1 MSGDRWTSRA
11 RRTLRGAGALAGGA
25 LLVALAA
32 PPQASA
38 AIPAPNAA
46 IAAHDHATAGRNWH
60 VEVEVSSTSKSLRT
74 LVLYVQE
81 CDQTV
86 LARNVVIALPD
97 GVVVAEGDLG
107 AGGGEG
113 PGRWKVTGQ
122 FTEPTHLEGTY
133 EVTSPNCTTG
143 PRPFHGHAGGHG
155 STSGTPVGSF
165 PDIPKA
171 SDVRRREARRLWHH
185 TVASAKS
192 PRFSTYRSARANR
205 YVRVPKARTRP
216 LVFHLRRKDYERD
229 DHVLDF
235 LRPESL
241 VYWWPVQ
248 GQPVLIAF
256 MYRAPAD
263 ETPEFGSPLIGWH
276 QHVTATGKVGDSQ
289 MTHVWL
295 TGDLRSAY
303 ANCLPRQALELAIPG
318 FRFSPPGEPMTHA
331 SELCPEPLP
340 PSDGA

>member
-1 MSGDRWTSRA
+1 MSSGRRTSRV
-11 RRTLRGAGALAGGA
+11 RRTLGAVGALVGGA
-25 LLVALAA
+25 LVVAVAA
-32 PPQASA
+32 PQASA
-38 AIPAPNAA
+38 AVPLPNAA
-46 IAAHDHATAGRNWH
+46 IAAHDHATTGRNWH
-60 VEVEVSSTSKSLRT
+60 VEVEVSSTSKSLRS

-86 LARNVVIALPD
+86 LAKNVVIALPD
-97 GVVVAEGDLG
+97 GDLVAEGDLE
-107 AGGGEG
+107 ANGGEG
-113 PGRWKVTGQ
+113 PGRWKVVAR

-133 EVTSPNCTTG
+133 EVTSPGCMTG
-143 PRPFHGHAGGHG
+143 PQPFHGHAGGHG
-155 STSGTPVGSF
+155 SSSGTPVGSF

-171 SDVRRREARRLWHH
+171 SDPRRREARRLWHH
-185 TVASAKS
+185 TVASAHS
-192 PRFSTYRSARANR
+192 ERFSTYGRARANR

-229 DHVLDF
+229 DHVLDVV
-235 LRPESL
+235 RPESL
-241 VYWWPVQ
+241 VYWWPIQ

-263 ETPEFGSPLIGWH
+263 ETPSFGSPLIGWH
-276 QHVTATGKVGDSQ
+276 QHVTATGKVGASQ

-303 ANCLPRQALELAIPG
+303 ANCLPRQALEAAIPA

-331 SELCPEPLP
+331 SELCPE
-340 PSDGA
+340 S